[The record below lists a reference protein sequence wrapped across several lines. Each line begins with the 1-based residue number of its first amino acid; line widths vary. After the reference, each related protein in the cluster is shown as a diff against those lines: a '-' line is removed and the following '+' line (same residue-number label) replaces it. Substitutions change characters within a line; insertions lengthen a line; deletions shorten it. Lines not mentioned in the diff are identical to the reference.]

1 MRPPIRTAFIRSGC
15 AALLLA
21 VLAVP
26 AAAASDMTR
35 FKAQNSIVAFT
46 TEPNDLGS
54 TKDFLQKFPETRCAG
69 MFLDAEHMLY
79 LCENGSRPVQKFY
92 FNFEYGD
99 NTVVLDGVSLNG
111 EKPNL
116 GRSLQ
121 RLMKLLD

>member
-1 MRPPIRTAFIRSGC
+1 MA
-15 AALLLA
+15 
-21 VLAVP
+21 
-26 AAAASDMTR
+26 R
-35 FKAQNSIVAFT
+35 FRAQDSIVAFT

-54 TKDFLQKFPETRCAG
+54 TTNFLRKFPESRCASD
-69 MFLDAEHMLY
+69 FLDTDHMLY
-79 LCENGSRPVQKFY
+79 FCENGSRPMQKFY
-92 FNFEYGD
+92 FNFAYGD